1 MWTMSSAVPIFGVA
15 TFALTIIHLFR
26 IQALLRLEPHRFLD
40 DSGSRIIFSFATH
53 YFFSM
58 FMLCVLSITP
68 ESSFFLRV
76 PCDVY
81 NASTRVLFFCVLA
94 VTTIICF
101 S

>member
-1 MWTMSSAVPIFGVA
+1 MSILTSALPVFGVA

-26 IQALLRLEPHRFLD
+26 VQALLRSEQHRFLD
-40 DSGSRIIFSFATH
+40 PSGSRIIFSFATH
-53 YFFSM
+53 YFFSV

-76 PCDVY
+76 PCDVL
-81 NASTRVLFFCVLA
+81 NNTTRLLFFFGLA
-94 VTTIICF
+94 VLTIIFF